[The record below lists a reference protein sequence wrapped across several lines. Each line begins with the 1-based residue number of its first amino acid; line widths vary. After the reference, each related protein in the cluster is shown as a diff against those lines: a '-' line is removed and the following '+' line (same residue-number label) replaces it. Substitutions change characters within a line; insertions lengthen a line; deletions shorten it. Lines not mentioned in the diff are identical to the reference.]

1 MKEIQGA
8 TMYNLFEVAKKLG
21 VHPVTIQRMIRSG
34 KIKSA
39 KVGYITYI
47 SERSLN
53 EYLGI

>member
-1 MKEIQGA
+1 
-8 TMYNLFEVAKKLG
+8 MYNLFEVAKKLG